1 VKEYLASVLPGL
13 NGRKMR
19 DVDALTP
26 ARWSVTR

>member
-1 VKEYLASVLPGL
+1 VLPGL